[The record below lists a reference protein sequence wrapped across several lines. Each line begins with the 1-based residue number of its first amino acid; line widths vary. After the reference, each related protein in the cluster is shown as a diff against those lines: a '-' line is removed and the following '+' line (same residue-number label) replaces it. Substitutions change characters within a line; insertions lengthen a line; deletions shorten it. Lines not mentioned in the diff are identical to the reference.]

1 MTRGTFVLITNDRVF
16 ISIQFNGD
24 MYFWEPG
31 HGNDAMATIRNIR
44 KPEDFEVAILEFN
57 RMHHDYDLDED
68 KAIEAVVKL
77 DGNEIDIAGNRWLRW
92 TDYTFYKNA
101 SDKDIVL
108 HCEDEDVSLRPYC
121 SMALCYGKPDY
132 KNIPEK
138 YWRNYP
144 EQVEAP
150 EDPRPQT
157 PRLIQKTEYRR
168 LFIIRKDL
176 QMSPGK
182 LASQVAHCAEAYW
195 LHIIR
200 SWEVGQIGMS
210 RTTRIGDYRFTGD
223 LDGGIYE
230 NYLNGTITK
239 TICEARNKNHLLKAK
254 EKAVEMGLKEGADFG
269 LIRDLCLTEL
279 EPEDEDGRTTT
290 GIWFRPLPD
299 DVAHEISRKYQ
310 LYK

>member
-1 MTRGTFVLITNDRVF
+1 
-16 ISIQFNGD
+16 
-24 MYFWEPG
+24 
-31 HGNDAMATIRNIR
+31 
-44 KPEDFEVAILEFN
+44 
-57 RMHHDYDLDED
+57 
-68 KAIEAVVKL
+68 
-77 DGNEIDIAGNRWLRW
+77 
-92 TDYTFYKNA
+92 
-101 SDKDIVL
+101 
-108 HCEDEDVSLRPYC
+108 
-121 SMALCYGKPDY
+121 
-132 KNIPEK
+132 
-138 YWRNYP
+138 
-144 EQVEAP
+144 
-150 EDPRPQT
+150 
-157 PRLIQKTEYRR
+157 
-168 LFIIRKDL
+168 
-176 QMSPGK
+176 MSPGK
-182 LASQVAHCAEAYW
+182 MASQVAHCAEVYW
-195 LHIIR
+195 LHNIR